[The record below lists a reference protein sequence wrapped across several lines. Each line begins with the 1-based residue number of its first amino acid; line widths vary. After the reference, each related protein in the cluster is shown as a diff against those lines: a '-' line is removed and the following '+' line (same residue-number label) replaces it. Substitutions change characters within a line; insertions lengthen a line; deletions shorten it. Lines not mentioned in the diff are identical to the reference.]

1 MSPETLI
8 TKAETFNSGTDRRAS
23 RTRAFHNQTAE
34 GAQLLSPG
42 GQSIWNLKLGTWNLE
57 QMLNLAE
64 KIEALPFKHFVE
76 NLRIVFCSLAWCPS

>member
-1 MSPETLI
+1 MFPETLI

-42 GQSIWNLKLGTWNLE
+42 GQSIWNLE

-76 NLRIVFCSLAWCPS
+76 NSSIVFCSLAWCPS